1 MFSHSSHSAHLSL
14 SSSSSSS
21 PLILIP
27 QILGFANA
35 NQTVEN
41 KTSGGNASNRG
52 ANVVMR
58 KGYLAVHGMGLRS
71 KEFWFVLTG
80 WANDV

>member
-1 MFSHSSHSAHLSL
+1 MDA
-14 SSSSSSS
+14 
-21 PLILIP
+21 
-27 QILGFANA
+27 GFANA
-35 NQTVEN
+35 NATVEH
-41 KTSGGNASNRG
+41 KSSGGGTGGSASNRG

-80 WANDV
+80 M